1 MSVHNLDKIFRPRS
15 VAVIGASDQPGKVG
29 FTVMQHLK
37 AGFPG
42 AIYPVNPR
50 AATIQGLAAV
60 PHVALAGGDVD
71 LAVICTPAHG
81 VPAVIRECGESGI
94 RGIVILSAG
103 FREVG
108 AEGRALED
116 QVRSTAAAFGN
127 MRIIGPNSLG
137 IIAPYSGLNASFAA
151 ISPQR
156 GNIALLSQ
164 SGALC
169 TAILD
174 WAAEQAIGFSYFVS
188 IGNMLDV
195 GFGDLLDY
203 CGADP
208 NTDAIALYV
217 ESIQQAR
224 QFMSAARALS
234 RHKPIVV
241 YKAGRFAQS
250 AQAAASHTGAL
261 AGVDAVYDAALAR
274 AGAVRISELDDLFDC
289 AELLSRRRL
298 PSGPRLAII
307 TNAGGPGVIATD
319 ALLARHGTLAPM
331 SDKLRSE
338 LSSLLPPCWSHGNP
352 IDILGDAPPERFGAA
367 LEHVLVDG
375 EVDAALVLLTPQA
388 MTEPVGAAQAV
399 ATVAAHSPKP
409 VLAVWMGGP
418 MVRDG
423 AELLRRAGIPTFAT
437 PEHAIRS
444 LMYLISYRRNLESL
458 YQTPRDTPVD
468 GTLDRTGARQK
479 FRQLVDGAGKILSEQ
494 DSKEL
499 LAAYGIPITRPVA
512 ARSAEAAVA
521 EAQRQGFPVV
531 LKINS
536 PDITHKTDVQGVA
549 LNLADAGAVT
559 AAYRQVLQAAARPPA
574 RGPARRRDGAKD
586 DHPGQGSGADS
597 GGQAEIRCLGPW

>member
-1 MSVHNLDKIFRPRS
+1 MSVHNLDKIFGPRS

-50 AATIQGLAAV
+50 AAAIQGVPAV
-60 PHVALAGGDVD
+60 PHVGLVGGEVD
-71 LAVICTPAHG
+71 LAVICTPAPG

-94 RGIVILSAG
+94 RGIAILSAG

-108 AEGRALED
+108 ADGRALED

-174 WAAEQAIGFSYFVS
+174 WAAEQLIGFSYFVS

-208 NTDAIALYV
+208 NTEAIALYV

-224 QFMSAARALS
+224 QFMSAARALA

-261 AGVDAVYDAALAR
+261 AGVDAVYDAALGR

-289 AELLSRRRL
+289 ALLCRDQL
-298 PSGPRLAII
+298 PTAPGWPSLP
-307 TNAGGPGVIATD
+307 TPAG
-319 ALLARHGTLAPM
+319 
-331 SDKLRSE
+331 
-338 LSSLLPPCWSHGNP
+338 
-352 IDILGDAPPERFGAA
+352 
-367 LEHVLVDG
+367 
-375 EVDAALVLLTPQA
+375 
-388 MTEPVGAAQAV
+388 
-399 ATVAAHSPKP
+399 
-409 VLAVWMGGP
+409 
-418 MVRDG
+418 
-423 AELLRRAGIPTFAT
+423 
-437 PEHAIRS
+437 
-444 LMYLISYRRNLESL
+444 
-458 YQTPRDTPVD
+458 
-468 GTLDRTGARQK
+468 
-479 FRQLVDGAGKILSEQ
+479 
-494 DSKEL
+494 
-499 LAAYGIPITRPVA
+499 
-512 ARSAEAAVA
+512 
-521 EAQRQGFPVV
+521 
-531 LKINS
+531 
-536 PDITHKTDVQGVA
+536 
-549 LNLADAGAVT
+549 
-559 AAYRQVLQAAARPPA
+559 
-574 RGPARRRDGAKD
+574 RG
-586 DHPGQGSGADS
+586 
-597 GGQAEIRCLGPW
+597 